1 MAMLGA
7 NGGLI
12 GVRRVSSSTAA
23 SGIWTANEQV
33 LAKRAD
39 IWPFAGSYIFRYFR
53 FANFAN
59 TSLDSNTID
68 FGEVELYDNDTKHT
82 GITCTTSFSFDS
94 GNASMLVDGIT
105 STATRAYRQSWSTI
119 RSDATIS
126 FDLGSAKTLTHVKIF
141 SLYVQ
146 PRFPASFDLQGS
158 TDGTSYTT
166 LTTVT
171 VGSFALVS
179 GVTYSS
185 AKILV

>member
-23 SGIWTANEQV
+23 SGIWTVNEQV

-39 IWPFAGSYIFRYFR
+39 IWPYAGSYIFRYFR

-59 TSLDSNTID
+59 TSLDSDAID
-68 FGEVELYDNDTKHT
+68 FGEVELYNNDTKHT
-82 GITCTTSFSFDS
+82 GITCATSFSFTS
-94 GNASMLVDGIT
+94 GNASALVDGIT
-105 STATRAYRQSWSTI
+105 DASVRAFRTGWSTI
-119 RSDATIS
+119 RSGATIS
-126 FDLGSAKTLTHVKIF
+126 FDLGSAKTLTHIKIF

-158 TDGTSYTT
+158 TDGTSYNT